1 MQVKVVTRRGTPATV
16 LVAAVGEALVVVEV
30 QAMARRV
37 EDQEMEAIE
46 VWVGIRLHEGLRG

>member
-1 MQVKVVTRRGTPATV
+1 MKVITRRVTPATV
-16 LVAAVGEALVVVEV
+16 LVAVVVED

-37 EDQEMEAIE
+37 EDQEMEAIG